1 MSKLALG
8 QEVKIGD
15 ERFKIVITPQKQI
28 SCLKCAIANCF
39 FNEAFQQLK
48 KDNHVEKCEQ
58 LIGSGH
64 HLEKVD
70 DAPQVASES

>member
-1 MSKLALG
+1 MSALALG

-15 ERFKIVITPQKQI
+15 EQFKIVETPPKQI
-28 SCLKCAIANCF
+28 SCLKCDIKNCF

-58 LIGSGH
+58 LIGVGH
-64 HLEKVD
+64 HFENVD
-70 DAPQVASES
+70 GAPQVASEL